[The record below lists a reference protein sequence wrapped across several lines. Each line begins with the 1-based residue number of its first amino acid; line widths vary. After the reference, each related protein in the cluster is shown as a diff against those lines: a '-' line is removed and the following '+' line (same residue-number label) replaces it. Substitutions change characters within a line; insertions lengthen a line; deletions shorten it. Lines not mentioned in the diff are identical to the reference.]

1 MSNLNENKSMY
12 EIQITFVKVDSKGND
27 RNVKENLILEHA
39 ESFADAEQVGYDYG
53 SGLTAID
60 VVSVKR
66 SKLKE
71 IVNERPFNDDTCKI
85 YVAQIVD
92 HFVDLETEET
102 KDIKYSVALFAHDMK
117 EAHQAIEQYMKQGL
131 EDMDLVGIKETNY
144 NNVLR

>member
-1 MSNLNENKSMY
+1 MY
-12 EIQITFVKVDSKGND
+12 EIQITFVEVDSKGND
-27 RNVKENLILEHA
+27 RNRKQNLILEHA
-39 ESFADAEQVGYDYG
+39 ESFANAEEIGYDYG

-60 VVSVKR
+60 VVSIKR

-71 IVNERPFNDDTCKI
+71 IVNEKPFGDETCKI

-92 HFVDLETEET
+92 HFVDVDTEET

-131 EDMDLVGIKETNY
+131 EDMDLVGIKETKY
-144 NNVLR
+144 NDVLR

>member
-1 MSNLNENKSMY
+1 MY

-39 ESFADAEQVGYDYG
+39 ESFADAEQIGYDYG
-53 SGLTAID
+53 SGLTGLD

-92 HFVDLETEET
+92 HFVDMETEET
-102 KDIKYSVALFAHDMK
+102 KDIKYSVALFAHDIK

-131 EDMDLVGIKETNY
+131 EDMDLVGIKETKFND
-144 NNVLR
+144 VLK